1 MRLPFCTIE
10 INKKL
15 TFATPRVLI
24 SAFPCSQSVLIF
36 IELSHASQYSW
47 ALVRVLADALHATH
61 HAWLDRLHAWLLGAS
76 DPPAAR
82 PAQMERDDEDDL
94 LQRQYCVRRAMGH
107 MFFQAATL
115 VGAGG

>member
-1 MRLPFCTIE
+1 MLGC
-10 INKKL
+10 
-15 TFATPRVLI
+15 
-24 SAFPCSQSVLIF
+24 
-36 IELSHASQYSW
+36 
-47 ALVRVLADALHATH
+47 LA
-61 HAWLDRLHAWLLGAS
+61 
-76 DPPAAR
+76 PPIRR